1 MSRPH
6 RTPPRWVRW
15 TLAVLLALVPC
26 VVWGVTTATAER
38 SLGPH
43 EALYEVT
50 SNGLVTVDLGPLGTL
65 QIDSP
70 LPLGLGAD
78 VTVQE
83 IPADL
88 TAVGQ
93 ADTLEGLSQDLED
106 YLRFFGGPQETIGS
120 VSRALVTDALRRTG
134 FAILVVAAVG
144 AGVYLLLGAPRR
156 RELTGRVAPRTYEIT
171 AGVVLV
177 SLVGASL
184 VASDPGTTTGPSQRA
199 SAVFDGTPL
208 EGARITGRL
217 AGVVDTYGAM
227 LIDLY
232 RENEDFYSR
241 ANANLVAA
249 WDRRER
255 IQRLTRPLPGAVA
268 PDDETSGDATPGGE
282 APDDGASPD
291 AGTTE
296 GETGSTTDT
305 PPSGTADDPA
315 DGATDGETTA
325 DPGTDVS
332 GAEGGADAQVSQEP
346 TPEPAA
352 EEDLVTLLVVS
363 DLHCNTGMT
372 PLIRTAAERSGATIV
387 LNAGD
392 TTMNGTAVE
401 SFCVDSF
408 ASAVPDGAT
417 MVVADGNHDSVET
430 SAQERANGQTVL
442 DGKVVEVDGVRIL
455 GDRDP
460 LETRLGLG
468 SQPPR
473 EETPEEYAA
482 RLTEVACAEQEDGDP
497 IDLLLIHTPRMGN
510 EALDSGCVPNQVS
523 GHMHTRSGPER
534 TGGGVRYVSGSTA
547 GAVKDQ
553 LRIGPLKGTAE
564 MTVLRFDP
572 ERRRIVDWQLV
583 QIGTDESAKVWPRI
597 AWPTP
602 SGVPVVEEPVEG
614 EEGDAPADGE
624 VPGEGAATEGAPTD
638 APTVDAPAT
647 EG

>member
-15 TLAVLLALVPC
+15 TLGILLALVPC

-50 SNGLVTVDLGPLGTL
+50 TNGLVTVDLGPLGTI

-78 VTVQE
+78 VTVEE

-120 VSRALVTDALRRTG
+120 VARALVVDALRRTG
-134 FAILVVAAVG
+134 FAVLVVAAVG
-144 AGVYLLLGAPRR
+144 AGLYLLLGPPRR
-156 RELTGRVAPRTYEIT
+156 RELSERVAPRTYEIT

-184 VASDPGTTTGPSQRA
+184 VASDPGTTSGPSQRA

-232 RENEDFYSR
+232 RENEDFYAR
-241 ANANLVAA
+241 ADANLVAA
-249 WDRRER
+249 WDRRDR
-255 IQRLTRPLPGAVA
+255 IQRLTAPRSAAAATSDDRPS
-268 PDDETSGDATPGGE
+268 DEPS
-282 APDDGASPD
+282 DGASPD
-291 AGTTE
+291 APDA
-296 GETGSTTDT
+296 TGDAPEATDAPT
-305 PPSGTADDPA
+305 SGADDAP
-315 DGATDGETTA
+315 DT
-325 DPGTDVS
+325 
-332 GAEGGADAQVSQEP
+332 GAEEPGAPDTEDGDEARDAP
-346 TPEPAA
+346 TPQPAPAA

-363 DLHCNTGMT
+363 DLHCNTGMS
-372 PLIRTAAERSGATIV
+372 PLIRTAVERSGASVV

-408 ASAVPDGAT
+408 ASAVPKGVT

-442 DGKVVEVDGVRIL
+442 DGKVVEVEGIRIL

-482 RLTEVACAEQEDGDP
+482 RLAEVACTEQEDGDG

-602 SGVPVVEEPVEG
+602 SGEPVVEEPDEVGTEDGTEG
-614 EEGDAPADGE
+614 DLPGGDAPAGAPAGDE
-624 VPGEGAATEGAPTD
+624 PAGEG
-638 APTVDAPAT
+638 
-647 EG
+647 

>member
-15 TLAVLLALVPC
+15 TLGILLALVPC

-50 SNGLVTVDLGPLGTL
+50 TNGLVTVDLGPLGTI

-78 VTVQE
+78 VTVEE

-120 VSRALVTDALRRTG
+120 VARALVVDALRRTG
-134 FAILVVAAVG
+134 FAVLVVAAVG
-144 AGVYLLLGAPRR
+144 AGLYLLLGPPRR
-156 RELTGRVAPRTYEIT
+156 RELSERVAPRTYEIT

-184 VASDPGTTTGPSQRA
+184 VASDPGTTSGPSQRA

-232 RENEDFYSR
+232 RENEDFYAR
-241 ANANLVAA
+241 ADANLVAA
-249 WDRRER
+249 WDRRDR
-255 IQRLTRPLPGAVA
+255 IQRLTA
-268 PDDETSGDATPGGE
+268 PRSAAA
-282 APDDGASPD
+282 APSDGASPD
-291 AGTTE
+291 GPDA
-296 GETGSTTDT
+296 TGDAPDATDAPT
-305 PPSGTADDPA
+305 SGADDA
-315 DGATDGETTA
+315 RDA
-325 DPGTDVS
+325 
-332 GAEGGADAQVSQEP
+332 GAEEPGAPDTEDGDEARDAP
-346 TPEPAA
+346 TPQPAPAA

-363 DLHCNTGMT
+363 DLHCNTGMS
-372 PLIRTAAERSGATIV
+372 PLIRTAVERSGASVV

-408 ASAVPDGAT
+408 ASAVPKGVT

-442 DGKVVEVDGVRIL
+442 DGKVVEVEGIRIL

-482 RLTEVACAEQEDGDP
+482 RLAEVACTEQEDGDG

-602 SGVPVVEEPVEG
+602 SGEPVVEEPDEVGTEDGTEG
-614 EEGDAPADGE
+614 DLPGGDAPAGAPAGDE
-624 VPGEGAATEGAPTD
+624 PAGEG
-638 APTVDAPAT
+638 
-647 EG
+647 

>member
-15 TLAVLLALVPC
+15 TLGILLALVPC

-50 SNGLVTVDLGPLGTL
+50 TNGLVTVDLGPLGTI

-78 VTVQE
+78 VTVEE

-120 VSRALVTDALRRTG
+120 VARALVVDALRRTG
-134 FAILVVAAVG
+134 FAVLVVAAVG
-144 AGVYLLLGAPRR
+144 AGLYLLLGPPRR
-156 RELTGRVAPRTYEIT
+156 RELSERVAPRTYEIT

-184 VASDPGTTTGPSQRA
+184 VASDPGTTSGPSQRA

-232 RENEDFYSR
+232 RENEDFYAR
-241 ANANLVAA
+241 ADANLVAA
-249 WDRRER
+249 WDRRDR
-255 IQRLTRPLPGAVA
+255 IQRLTA
-268 PDDETSGDATPGGE
+268 PRSAAAATSDDQPS
-282 APDDGASPD
+282 DGASPD
-291 AGTTE
+291 APDA
-296 GETGSTTDT
+296 TGDAPDATDAPT
-305 PPSGTADDPA
+305 SGADDAPDA
-315 DGATDGETTA
+315 
-325 DPGTDVS
+325 
-332 GAEGGADAQVSQEP
+332 GAEEPGAPDTEDGDEARDAP
-346 TPEPAA
+346 TPQPAPAA

-363 DLHCNTGMT
+363 DLHCNTGMS
-372 PLIRTAAERSGATIV
+372 PLIRTAVERSGASVV

-408 ASAVPDGAT
+408 ASAVPKGVT

-442 DGKVVEVDGVRIL
+442 DGKVVEVEGIRIL

-482 RLTEVACAEQEDGDP
+482 RLAEVACTEQEDGDG

-602 SGVPVVEEPVEG
+602 SGEPVVEEPDEVGTEDGTEG
-614 EEGDAPADGE
+614 DLPGGDAPAGAPAGDE
-624 VPGEGAATEGAPTD
+624 PAGEG
-638 APTVDAPAT
+638 
-647 EG
+647 

>member
-50 SNGLVTVDLGPLGTL
+50 TNGLVTVDLGPLGTI

-78 VTVQE
+78 VTVEE

-120 VSRALVTDALRRTG
+120 VARALVVDALRRTG

-144 AGVYLLLGAPRR
+144 AGLYLLLGPPRR
-156 RELTGRVAPRTYEIT
+156 RELTERVAPRTYEIT

-177 SLVGASL
+177 SLVAASL

-232 RENEDFYSR
+232 RENEDFYAR
-241 ANANLVAA
+241 ADANLVAA

-255 IQRLTRPLPGAVA
+255 IQRLTTPLPAA
-268 PDDETSGDATPGGE
+268 TAASDDEPSP
-282 APDDGASPD
+282 DGATSPD
-291 AGTTE
+291 GTGTTGDE
-296 GETGSTTDT
+296 
-305 PPSGTADDPA
+305 
-315 DGATDGETTA
+315 DGATDAPPSG
-325 DPGTDVS
+325 PGDEDAGGDVS
-332 GAEGGADAQVSQEP
+332 GAEESADAEATEEP
-346 TPEPAA
+346 APEPAA

-372 PLIRTAAERSGATIV
+372 PLIRTAAERSGASIV

-408 ASAVPDGAT
+408 ASAVPKGVT
-417 MVVADGNHDSVET
+417 MVVSDGNHDSVET

-442 DGKVVEVDGVRIL
+442 DGKVVEVEGIRIL

-482 RLTEVACAEQEDGDP
+482 RITEVACSEQEDGDG

-510 EALDSGCVPNQVS
+510 EALDSGCVPNQIS

-602 SGVPVVEEPVEG
+602 SGVPVVEEPAGDDGSEEGVEG
-614 EEGDAPADGE
+614 ED
-624 VPGEGAATEGAPTD
+624 VPTD
-638 APTVDAPAT
+638 APTQDAPAT

>member
-43 EALYEVT
+43 EARYEVT
-50 SNGLVTVDLGPLGTL
+50 TNDLVTVDLGPLGTI
-65 QIDSP
+65 QIRSP
-70 LPLGLGAD
+70 LPLGLGVD
-78 VTVQE
+78 VTVEE

-93 ADTLEGLSQDLED
+93 ADTLEGLTQDLED
-106 YLRFFGGPQETIGS
+106 YLRFFGGPQETISS
-120 VSRALVTDALRRTG
+120 VTRALVADALRRTG
-134 FAILVVAAVG
+134 FAIVVVG
-144 AGVYLLLGAPRR
+144 LAGGGLYLLLGASRR
-156 RELTGRVAPRTYEIT
+156 RELSERVAPRTYEIT
-171 AGVVLV
+171 ASVVLV
-177 SLVGASL
+177 SLVAASL
-184 VASDPGTTTGPSQRA
+184 AASDPGTTRGPSQRA
-199 SAVFDGTPL
+199 SVVFDGTPL

-232 RENEDFYSR
+232 RENEDFYAR
-241 ANANLVAA
+241 ANANLEAA
-249 WDRRER
+249 WERREH
-255 IQRLTRPLPGAVA
+255 IQRLTRPRLDAVPASDDDPTDAPTGDGTATGADEAPPAGADDTGTTGGEGATGDETTDEGAPGADA
-268 PDDETSGDATPGGE
+268 TGDATDDAATGEEDAGDRDGGASGDTSGDDE
-282 APDDGASPD
+282 
-291 AGTTE
+291 
-296 GETGSTTDT
+296 
-305 PPSGTADDPA
+305 
-315 DGATDGETTA
+315 
-325 DPGTDVS
+325 
-332 GAEGGADAQVSQEP
+332 EP

-363 DLHCNTGMT
+363 DLHCNTGMA
-372 PLIRTAAERSGATIV
+372 PLIRTAVERSGANVV

-408 ASAVPDGAT
+408 ASAVPQGVT

-442 DGKVVEVDGVRIL
+442 DGKIVEVEGIRIL

-482 RLTEVACAEQEDGDP
+482 RLTEVACAAQEDGDGV
-497 IDLLLIHTPRMGN
+497 DLLLIHTPRMGN
-510 EALDSGCVPNQVS
+510 EALDSACVPNQVS
-523 GHMHTRSGPER
+523 GHMHTRSGPVR
-534 TGGGVRYVSGSTA
+534 FGGGVRYVSGSTA

-572 ERRRIVDWQLV
+572 QQRRIVDWQLV
-583 QIGTDESAKVWPRI
+583 QVGTDESAKVWPRI

-602 SGVPVVEEPVEG
+602 SGVPVPDEPLEG
-614 EEGDAPADGE
+614 ESGEVGTDDGDPAGTPGDAPSG
-624 VPGEGAATEGAPTD
+624 GAPQ
-638 APTVDAPAT
+638 
-647 EG
+647 G

>member
-15 TLAVLLALVPC
+15 TLALLLALVPC

-50 SNGLVTVDLGPLGTL
+50 TNGLVTVDLGPLGTI

-78 VTVQE
+78 VTVEE

-120 VSRALVTDALRRTG
+120 VARALVVDALRRTG
-134 FAILVVAAVG
+134 FAILVVGAVG
-144 AGVYLLLGAPRR
+144 AGLYLLLGPPRR
-156 RELTGRVAPRTYEIT
+156 RELTERVAPRTYEIT

-177 SLVGASL
+177 SLVGVSL

-232 RENEDFYSR
+232 RENEDFYAR
-241 ANANLVAA
+241 ADANLVAA
-249 WDRRER
+249 WDRRDR
-255 IQRLTRPLPGAVA
+255 IQRLTAPLAAATTTSDDEPS
-268 PDDETSGDATPGGE
+268 PDDPT
-282 APDDGASPD
+282 SPD
-291 AGTTE
+291 ATTT
-296 GETGSTTDT
+296 TGDEDGAPDA
-305 PPSGTADDPA
+305 PPSGTGDEDA
-315 DGATDGETTA
+315 GG
-325 DPGTDVS
+325 DVS
-332 GAEGGADAQVSQEP
+332 GAEGSADAEAMEEP
-346 TPEPAA
+346 APEPAA
-352 EEDLVTLLVVS
+352 EVDLVTLLVVS

-372 PLIRTAAERSGATIV
+372 PLIRTAAERSGASIV

-408 ASAVPDGAT
+408 ASAVPKGAT
-417 MVVADGNHDSVET
+417 MVVSDGNHDSVET

-442 DGKVVEVDGVRIL
+442 DGKVVEIEGIRIL

-482 RLTEVACAEQEDGDP
+482 RLTEVACAEQEDGDG

-510 EALDSGCVPNQVS
+510 EALDSGCVPNQIS

-534 TGGGVRYVSGSTA
+534 MGGGVRYVSGSTA

-602 SGVPVVEEPVEG
+602 SGVPVVEEPAGDGSEEGVEG
-614 EEGDAPADGE
+614 GE
-624 VPGEGAATEGAPTD
+624 VPADEPTD
-638 APTVDAPAT
+638 DVPAT

>member
-50 SNGLVTVDLGPLGTL
+50 TNGLVTVDLGPLGTI

-78 VTVQE
+78 VTVEE

-120 VSRALVTDALRRTG
+120 VARALVVDALRRTG
-134 FAILVVAAVG
+134 FAILVVAALG
-144 AGVYLLLGAPRR
+144 AGLYLLLGPPRR
-156 RELTGRVAPRTYEIT
+156 RELTERVAPRTYEIT

-177 SLVGASL
+177 SLVAASL

-232 RENEDFYSR
+232 RENEDFYAR
-241 ANANLVAA
+241 ADANLVAA

-255 IQRLTRPLPGAVA
+255 IQRLTTPLPAATV
-268 PDDETSGDATPGGE
+268 TSGDEPSPEDATSSDATAETGDE
-282 APDDGASPD
+282 DGA
-291 AGTTE
+291 TE
-296 GETGSTTDT
+296 G
-305 PPSGTADDPA
+305 PPSGTGDEDS
-315 DGATDGETTA
+315 G
-325 DPGTDVS
+325 DVS
-332 GAEGGADAQVSQEP
+332 GAEGSADAETAEEP
-346 TPEPAA
+346 APGPAA

-363 DLHCNTGMT
+363 DLHCNTGMA
-372 PLIRTAAERSGATIV
+372 PLIRTAAERSGASIV

-408 ASAVPDGAT
+408 ASAVPKGVT

-442 DGKVVEVDGVRIL
+442 DGKVVEVEGLRIL
-455 GDRDP
+455 
-460 LETRLGLG
+460 
-468 SQPPR
+468 
-473 EETPEEYAA
+473 
-482 RLTEVACAEQEDGDP
+482 
-497 IDLLLIHTPRMGN
+497 
-510 EALDSGCVPNQVS
+510 
-523 GHMHTRSGPER
+523 
-534 TGGGVRYVSGSTA
+534 
-547 GAVKDQ
+547 
-553 LRIGPLKGTAE
+553 
-564 MTVLRFDP
+564 
-572 ERRRIVDWQLV
+572 
-583 QIGTDESAKVWPRI
+583 
-597 AWPTP
+597 
-602 SGVPVVEEPVEG
+602 
-614 EEGDAPADGE
+614 
-624 VPGEGAATEGAPTD
+624 
-638 APTVDAPAT
+638 
-647 EG
+647 

>member
-15 TLAVLLALVPC
+15 TLGISLALVPC

-43 EALYEVT
+43 EASYEVT
-50 SNGLVTVDLGPLGTL
+50 TNGLVTVDLGPLGTI

-70 LPLGLGAD
+70 SPLGLGAD
-78 VTVQE
+78 VTVEE

-93 ADTLEGLSQDLED
+93 ADTSEGSSQDLED

-120 VSRALVTDALRRTG
+120 VARALVVDASRRTG

-144 AGVYLLLGAPRR
+144 AGLSLSLGPPRR
-156 RELTGRVAPRTYEIT
+156 RELSERVAPRTYEIT

-184 VASDPGTTTGPSQRA
+184 VASDPGTTAGSSQRA

-232 RENEDFYSR
+232 RENEDFYAR
-241 ANANLVAA
+241 ADAHLVAA
-249 WDRRER
+249 WDRRDR
-255 IQRLTRPLPGAVA
+255 IQRLTAPRPAAAGTS
-268 PDDETSGDATPGGE
+268 DDRASDEPS
-282 APDDGASPD
+282 DGASSDAPD
-291 AGTTE
+291 ATGDAPDVTEGTTSGTDDRTDAGADE
-296 GETGSTTDT
+296 PGAPGDGSDTETDSETDT
-305 PPSGTADDPA
+305 EAGDEPSPRPA
-315 DGATDGETTA
+315 
-325 DPGTDVS
+325 
-332 GAEGGADAQVSQEP
+332 
-346 TPEPAA
+346 PAA

-363 DLHCNTGMT
+363 DSHCNTGMA
-372 PLIRTAAERSGATIV
+372 PLIRTAVERSGASVV

-408 ASAVPDGAT
+408 ASAVPKGVT

-430 SAQERANGQTVL
+430 SAQERANGQTVS
-442 DGKVVEVDGVRIL
+442 DGKVVEVEGIRIL

-482 RLTEVACAEQEDGDP
+482 RSTEVACAEQEDGDP

-564 MTVLRFDP
+564 MTVSRFDP

-602 SGVPVVEEPVEG
+602 SGEPVVEEAGTEVGTESDVPD
-614 EEGDAPADGE
+614 GDAP
-624 VPGEGAATEGAPTD
+624 
-638 APTVDAPAT
+638 VDAPAGGEPAG

>member
-15 TLAVLLALVPC
+15 TLGILLALVPC

-50 SNGLVTVDLGPLGTL
+50 TNGLVTVDLGPLGTI

-78 VTVQE
+78 VTVEE

-120 VSRALVTDALRRTG
+120 VARALVVDALRRTG
-134 FAILVVAAVG
+134 FAVLVVAAVG
-144 AGVYLLLGAPRR
+144 AGLYLLLGPPRR
-156 RELTGRVAPRTYEIT
+156 RELSERVAPRTYEIT

-184 VASDPGTTTGPSQRA
+184 VASDPGTTSGPAQRA

-232 RENEDFYSR
+232 RENEDFYAR
-241 ANANLVAA
+241 ADANLVAA
-249 WDRRER
+249 WDRRDR
-255 IQRLTRPLPGAVA
+255 IQRLTAPRPAA
-268 PDDETSGDATPGGE
+268 AATSDDRPSGEPS
-282 APDDGASPD
+282 DGASPD
-291 AGTTE
+291 APDA
-296 GETGSTTDT
+296 TGDAPDATDA
-305 PPSGTADDPA
+305 PSSGADDAPDA
-315 DGATDGETTA
+315 GAEEPGAPDGASDTEDGDEA
-325 DPGTDVS
+325 R
-332 GAEGGADAQVSQEP
+332 DAP
-346 TPEPAA
+346 TPQPAPAA

-363 DLHCNTGMT
+363 DLHCNTGMS
-372 PLIRTAAERSGATIV
+372 PLIRTAVERSGASVV

-408 ASAVPDGAT
+408 ASAVPKGVT

-442 DGKVVEVDGVRIL
+442 DGKVVEVEGIRIL

-482 RLTEVACAEQEDGDP
+482 RLAEVACTEQEDGDG

-564 MTVLRFDP
+564 MTVLRFEP

-602 SGVPVVEEPVEG
+602 SGEPVVEEPDEVGTEDGTEG
-614 EEGDAPADGE
+614 DLPGGDAPAGASVGDE
-624 VPGEGAATEGAPTD
+624 PEGEG
-638 APTVDAPAT
+638 
-647 EG
+647 

>member
-6 RTPPRWVRW
+6 RTPPRWLRW
-15 TLAVLLALVPC
+15 TLGTLLALVPC

-50 SNGLVTVDLGPLGTL
+50 TNGLVTVDLGPLGTL

-106 YLRFFGGPQETIGS
+106 YLRFFGGPQETIGA
-120 VSRALVTDALRRTG
+120 VSRALVVDALRRTG
-134 FAILVVAAVG
+134 FAILVVAV
-144 AGVYLLLGAPRR
+144 AGGGLYLLLGGARR
-156 RELTGRVAPRTYEIT
+156 RELAARVAPRTYEIT
-171 AGVVLV
+171 ASVVLV
-177 SLVGASL
+177 SLVAASL
-184 VASDPGTTTGPSQRA
+184 AASDPGTTRGPSQRA

-217 AGVVDTYGAM
+217 AGVVDTYGSM

-232 RENEDFYSR
+232 RENEDFYDR
-241 ANANLVAA
+241 ANTNLVAA

-255 IQRLTRPLPGAVA
+255 IQRLTAPRSAGAVPA
-268 PDDETSGDATPGGE
+268 DEAT
-282 APDDGASPD
+282 AADGASPGRATGSPGGDD
-291 AGTTE
+291 ATTE
-296 GETGSTTDT
+296 G
-305 PPSGTADDPA
+305 PASGTGAGTDAPTGDDA
-315 DGATDGETTA
+315 RTGEGTGRATDVT
-325 DPGTDVS
+325 PG
-332 GAEGGADAQVSQEP
+332 
-346 TPEPAA
+346 PAA
-352 EEDLVTLLVVS
+352 EEGLVTLLLVS

-372 PLIRTAAERSGATIV
+372 PLIRTVAERSGASIV

-408 ASAVPDGAT
+408 ASAVPKGAT

-442 DGKVVEVDGVRIL
+442 DGSVVEVDGIRIL

-482 RLTEVACAEQEDGDP
+482 RLTELACAEQEDGDA
-497 IDLLLIHTPRMGN
+497 IDILMIHTPRMGN
-510 EALDSGCVPNQVS
+510 EALDSGCVPNQIS
-523 GHMHTRSGPER
+523 GHMHTRSGPEGL
-534 TGGGVRYVSGSTA
+534 GGGVRYVSGSTA

-602 SGVPVVEEPVEG
+602 SGVPVVEEPEDEEG
-614 EEGDAPADGE
+614 GDEQDGEDQEGDAPDDGAPE
-624 VPGEGAATEGAPTD
+624 TGAPTVED
-638 APTVDAPAT
+638 
-647 EG
+647 

>member
-43 EALYEVT
+43 EARYEVT
-50 SNGLVTVDLGPLGTL
+50 TNGLVTVDLGPLGTI

-78 VTVQE
+78 VTVEE

-120 VSRALVTDALRRTG
+120 VARALVVDALRRTG
-134 FAILVVAAVG
+134 FAILVAAAFG
-144 AGVYLLLGAPRR
+144 AGLYLLLGPPRR
-156 RELTGRVAPRTYEIT
+156 RELTERVAPRTYEIT

-177 SLVGASL
+177 SLVGVSL

-217 AGVVDTYGAM
+217 AGVVDTYGAL

-232 RENEDFYSR
+232 RENEDFYAR
-241 ANANLVAA
+241 ADANLVAA

-255 IQRLTRPLPGAVA
+255 IQRLTAPLPAA
-268 PDDETSGDATPGGE
+268 TAASDDEPSPDETTSPDGTGTTGDE
-282 APDDGASPD
+282 DGATD
-291 AGTTE
+291 A
-296 GETGSTTDT
+296 
-305 PPSGTADDPA
+305 PPSGTGDEDA
-315 DGATDGETTA
+315 GG
-325 DPGTDVS
+325 DVS
-332 GAEGGADAQVSQEP
+332 GAEESADAEATEEP
-346 TPEPAA
+346 APGPAA

-372 PLIRTAAERSGATIV
+372 PLIRTAAERSGASIV

-408 ASAVPDGAT
+408 ASAVPKGST
-417 MVVADGNHDSVET
+417 MVVSDGNHDSVET

-442 DGKVVEVDGVRIL
+442 DGKVVEVEGIRIL

-482 RLTEVACAEQEDGDP
+482 RITEVACAEQEDGDG

-510 EALDSGCVPNQVS
+510 EALDSGCVPNQIS

-602 SGVPVVEEPVEG
+602 SGVPVVEEPAGDDGSEEGVEG
-614 EEGDAPADGE
+614 EG
-624 VPGEGAATEGAPTD
+624 VPTD
-638 APTVDAPAT
+638 APTEDAPVT

>member
-50 SNGLVTVDLGPLGTL
+50 TNGLVTVDLGPLGTI

-78 VTVQE
+78 VTVEE

-120 VSRALVTDALRRTG
+120 VARALVVDALRRTG
-134 FAILVVAAVG
+134 IAILVVAAVG
-144 AGVYLLLGAPRR
+144 AGLYLLLGPPRR
-156 RELTGRVAPRTYEIT
+156 RELTERVAPRTYEIT

-177 SLVGASL
+177 SLVAGSL

-232 RENEDFYSR
+232 RENEDFYAR
-241 ANANLVAA
+241 ADANLVAA
-249 WDRRER
+249 WDRRDR
-255 IQRLTRPLPGAVA
+255 IQRLTAPRPTATATSDDGPS
-268 PDDETSGDATPGGE
+268 PDDATSPEGTRATGDE
-282 APDDGASPD
+282 DGATD
-291 AGTTE
+291 A
-296 GETGSTTDT
+296 
-305 PPSGTADDPA
+305 PPSGTGDEDA
-315 DGATDGETTA
+315 GGE
-325 DPGTDVS
+325 VS
-332 GAEGGADAQVSQEP
+332 GAEGSADAEATEEP
-346 TPEPAA
+346 APEPAA

-363 DLHCNTGMT
+363 DLHCNTGMA
-372 PLIRTAAERSGATIV
+372 PLIRTAAERSGASIV

-408 ASAVPDGAT
+408 ASAVPKGAT
-417 MVVADGNHDSVET
+417 MVVSDGNHDSVET

-442 DGKVVEVDGVRIL
+442 DGKVVEVEGIRIL

-482 RLTEVACAEQEDGDP
+482 RLTEVACAEQEDGDGV
-497 IDLLLIHTPRMGN
+497 DLLLIHTPRMGN
-510 EALDSGCVPNQVS
+510 EALDSGCVPNQIS

-534 TGGGVRYVSGSTA
+534 MGGGVRYVSGSTA

-602 SGVPVVEEPVEG
+602 SGVPVVEEPAG
-614 EEGDAPADGE
+614 EEGVEGGDVPADE
-624 VPGEGAATEGAPTD
+624 PTD
-638 APTVDAPAT
+638 GVPAT

>member
-15 TLAVLLALVPC
+15 TLALLLALVPC

-50 SNGLVTVDLGPLGTL
+50 TNGLVTVDLGPLGTI

-78 VTVQE
+78 VTVEE

-120 VSRALVTDALRRTG
+120 VARALVVDALRRTG
-134 FAILVVAAVG
+134 FAILVVGAVG
-144 AGVYLLLGAPRR
+144 AGLYLLLGPPRR
-156 RELTGRVAPRTYEIT
+156 RELTERVAPRTYEIT

-177 SLVGASL
+177 SLVGVSL

-232 RENEDFYSR
+232 RENEDFYAR
-241 ANANLVAA
+241 ADANLVAA
-249 WDRRER
+249 WDRRDR
-255 IQRLTRPLPGAVA
+255 IQRLTAPLAAATTTSDDEPS
-268 PDDETSGDATPGGE
+268 PDDPT
-282 APDDGASPD
+282 SPD
-291 AGTTE
+291 ATTT
-296 GETGSTTDT
+296 TGDEDGAPDA
-305 PPSGTADDPA
+305 PPSGTGDEDA
-315 DGATDGETTA
+315 GG
-325 DPGTDVS
+325 DVS
-332 GAEGGADAQVSQEP
+332 GAEGSADAEATEEP
-346 TPEPAA
+346 APEPAA
-352 EEDLVTLLVVS
+352 EVDLVTLLVVS

-372 PLIRTAAERSGATIV
+372 PLIRTAAERSGASIV

-408 ASAVPDGAT
+408 ASAVPKGAT
-417 MVVADGNHDSVET
+417 MVVSDGNHDSVET

-442 DGKVVEVDGVRIL
+442 DGKVVEVEGIRIL

-482 RLTEVACAEQEDGDP
+482 RLTEVACAEEEDGDG

-510 EALDSGCVPNQVS
+510 EALDSGCVSNQIS

-534 TGGGVRYVSGSTA
+534 MGGGVRYVSGSTA

-602 SGVPVVEEPVEG
+602 SGVPVVEEPAGDGSEEGVEG
-614 EEGDAPADGE
+614 GE
-624 VPGEGAATEGAPTD
+624 VPADEPTD
-638 APTVDAPAT
+638 DVPAT

>member
-50 SNGLVTVDLGPLGTL
+50 TNGLVTVDLGPLGTI

-78 VTVQE
+78 VTVEE

-120 VSRALVTDALRRTG
+120 VARALVVDALRRTG

-144 AGVYLLLGAPRR
+144 AGLYLLLGPPRR
-156 RELTGRVAPRTYEIT
+156 RELTARVAPRTYEIT

-177 SLVGASL
+177 SLVGVSL

-232 RENEDFYSR
+232 RENEDFYAR
-241 ANANLVAA
+241 ADANLVEA
-249 WDRRER
+249 WDRRDR
-255 IQRLTRPLPGAVA
+255 IQRLTAPRPAATATSDDPS
-268 PDDETSGDATPGGE
+268 PDDATSPEGTGAPGDE
-282 APDDGASPD
+282 DGATD
-291 AGTTE
+291 A
-296 GETGSTTDT
+296 
-305 PPSGTADDPA
+305 PPSGTGD
-315 DGATDGETTA
+315 EI
-325 DPGTDVS
+325 S
-332 GAEGGADAQVSQEP
+332 GAEGSADAEA
-346 TPEPAA
+346 TDETAPEPAA

-372 PLIRTAAERSGATIV
+372 PLIRTAAERSGASIV

-408 ASAVPDGAT
+408 ASAVPKGAT
-417 MVVADGNHDSVET
+417 MVVSDGNHDSVET

-442 DGKVVEVDGVRIL
+442 DGKVVEVDGIRIL

-482 RLTEVACAEQEDGDP
+482 RLTEVACAEQEDGDG

-510 EALDSGCVPNQVS
+510 EALDSGCVPNQIS

-602 SGVPVVEEPVEG
+602 SGVPVVEEPAGDDGGEEDVEG
-614 EEGDAPADGE
+614 GGVPADE
-624 VPGEGAATEGAPTD
+624 PTD
-638 APTVDAPAT
+638 DAPAT

>member
-26 VVWGVTTATAER
+26 VVWGVTTATTER

-50 SNGLVTVDLGPLGTL
+50 TNGLVTVDLGPLGTI

-78 VTVQE
+78 VTVEE

-120 VSRALVTDALRRTG
+120 VARALVVDALRRTG

-144 AGVYLLLGAPRR
+144 AGLYLLLGPPRR
-156 RELTGRVAPRTYEIT
+156 RELTERVAPRTYEIT

-177 SLVGASL
+177 SLVGVSL

-232 RENEDFYSR
+232 RENEDFYAR
-241 ANANLVAA
+241 ADANLVAA

-255 IQRLTRPLPGAVA
+255 IQRLTAPLPAA
-268 PDDETSGDATPGGE
+268 TTTSDDEPSSEEAT
-282 APDDGASPD
+282 SPD
-291 AGTTE
+291 GTGTTGDE
-296 GETGSTTDT
+296 DGTTDA
-305 PPSGTADDPA
+305 PPSGAGDEDA
-315 DGATDGETTA
+315 GG
-325 DPGTDVS
+325 DVS
-332 GAEGGADAQVSQEP
+332 GAEGSADAEATEEP
-346 TPEPAA
+346 APEPAA

-372 PLIRTAAERSGATIV
+372 PLIRTAAERSGASIV

-408 ASAVPDGAT
+408 ASAVPKGAT
-417 MVVADGNHDSVET
+417 MVVSDGNHDSVET

-442 DGKVVEVDGVRIL
+442 DGKVVEVEGIRIL

-482 RLTEVACAEQEDGDP
+482 RLTEVACAEQEDGDG

-510 EALDSGCVPNQVS
+510 EALDSGCVPNQIS

-534 TGGGVRYVSGSTA
+534 MGGGVRYVSGSTA

-602 SGVPVVEEPVEG
+602 SGVPVVEEPTGDDGG
-614 EEGDAPADGE
+614 EEGVEGGDVPADE
-624 VPGEGAATEGAPTD
+624 PTD
-638 APTVDAPAT
+638 DVPAT

>member
-15 TLAVLLALVPC
+15 TLGILLALVPC

-50 SNGLVTVDLGPLGTL
+50 TNGLVTVDLGPLGTI

-78 VTVQE
+78 VTVEE

-120 VSRALVTDALRRTG
+120 VARALVVDALRRTG

-144 AGVYLLLGAPRR
+144 AGLSLLLGPPRR
-156 RELTGRVAPRTYEIT
+156 RELSERVAPRTYEIT

-184 VASDPGTTTGPSQRA
+184 VASDPGTTAGSSQRA

-232 RENEDFYSR
+232 RENEDFYAR
-241 ANANLVAA
+241 ADAHLVAA
-249 WDRRER
+249 WDRRDR
-255 IQRLTRPLPGAVA
+255 IQRLTAPRPAAAGTS
-268 PDDETSGDATPGGE
+268 DDRASDEPS
-282 APDDGASPD
+282 DGASSDAPD
-291 AGTTE
+291 ATGDAPDVTEGTTSGTDDRTDAGADE
-296 GETGSTTDT
+296 PGAPGDGSDTETDSETDT
-305 PPSGTADDPA
+305 EAGDEPSPRPA
-315 DGATDGETTA
+315 
-325 DPGTDVS
+325 
-332 GAEGGADAQVSQEP
+332 
-346 TPEPAA
+346 PAA

-363 DLHCNTGMT
+363 DLHCNTGMA
-372 PLIRTAAERSGATIV
+372 PLIRTAVERSGASVV

-408 ASAVPDGAT
+408 ASAVPKGVT

-442 DGKVVEVDGVRIL
+442 DGTVVEVEGGRIR
-455 GDRDP
+455 GARAP
-460 LETRLGLG
+460 RSSGARRSRGRAGARPPGWCATRAASCSCSSASCCWWGRTRG
-468 SQPPR
+468 PPR
-473 EETPEEYAA
+473 
-482 RLTEVACAEQEDGDP
+482 
-497 IDLLLIHTPRMGN
+497 
-510 EALDSGCVPNQVS
+510 S
-523 GHMHTRSGPER
+523 SGP
-534 TGGGVRYVSGSTA
+534 
-547 GAVKDQ
+547 
-553 LRIGPLKGTAE
+553 P
-564 MTVLRFDP
+564 
-572 ERRRIVDWQLV
+572 
-583 QIGTDESAKVWPRI
+583 WPRSRCSR
-597 AWPTP
+597 ASRSSSPR
-602 SGVPVVEEPVEG
+602 GG
-614 EEGDAPADGE
+614 CG
-624 VPGEGAATEGAPTD
+624 
-638 APTVDAPAT
+638 
-647 EG
+647 

>member
-50 SNGLVTVDLGPLGTL
+50 TNGLVTVDLGPLGTI

-78 VTVQE
+78 VTVEE

-120 VSRALVTDALRRTG
+120 VARALVVDALRRTG
-134 FAILVVAAVG
+134 FAILLVAAVG
-144 AGVYLLLGAPRR
+144 AGLYLLLGPPRR
-156 RELTGRVAPRTYEIT
+156 RELTERVAPRTYEIT

-177 SLVGASL
+177 SLVGVSL

-217 AGVVDTYGAM
+217 AGVVDTYGAL

-255 IQRLTRPLPGAVA
+255 IQRLTAPLAAATTTSDDEPS
-268 PDDETSGDATPGGE
+268 PDDAT
-282 APDDGASPD
+282 SPD
-291 AGTTE
+291 ATTTTGDEDGTT
-296 GETGSTTDT
+296 DA
-305 PPSGTADDPA
+305 PPSGAGDEDA
-315 DGATDGETTA
+315 GG
-325 DPGTDVS
+325 DVS
-332 GAEGGADAQVSQEP
+332 GAEESADAEATEEP
-346 TPEPAA
+346 APEPAA

-372 PLIRTAAERSGATIV
+372 PLIRTAAERSGASIV

-408 ASAVPDGAT
+408 ASAVPKGAT
-417 MVVADGNHDSVET
+417 MVVSDGNHDSVET

-442 DGKVVEVDGVRIL
+442 DGKVVEVDGIRIL

-482 RLTEVACAEQEDGDP
+482 RITEVACAEQEDGDG

-510 EALDSGCVPNQVS
+510 EALDSGCVPNQIS

-534 TGGGVRYVSGSTA
+534 MGGGVRYVSGSTA

-602 SGVPVVEEPVEG
+602 SGVPVVKEPAGDDGSEEGVEG
-614 EEGDAPADGE
+614 EGVPTEAPTEDAP
-624 VPGEGAATEGAPTD
+624 VTEG
-638 APTVDAPAT
+638 
-647 EG
+647 

>member
-15 TLAVLLALVPC
+15 TLSVLLALVPC
-26 VVWGVTTATAER
+26 FVWGVTTATAER

-50 SNGLVTVDLGPLGTL
+50 TNGLVTVDLGPLGTL
-65 QIDSP
+65 QIESP

-120 VSRALVTDALRRTG
+120 VSRALVVDALRRTG

-144 AGVYLLLGAPRR
+144 AGIYLLLGAQRR

-184 VASDPGTTTGPSQRA
+184 VASDPGTTTGQSQRA

-217 AGVVDTYGAM
+217 AGVVDTYGAL

-255 IQRLTRPLPGAVA
+255 IQRLTRPLPAA
-268 PDDETSGDATPGGE
+268 ERPDDETSDDE
-282 APDDGASPD
+282 APDGGSS
-291 AGTTE
+291 E
-296 GETGSTTDT
+296 GEAGATTDG
-305 PPSGTADDPA
+305 PPSGTEAE
-315 DGATDGETTA
+315 ATDDAT
-325 DPGTDVS
+325 DPGTGVP
-332 GAEGGADAQVSQEP
+332 GAEGGADAQVTEEP

-352 EEDLVTLLVVS
+352 EEELVTLLVVS

-372 PLIRTAAERSGATIV
+372 PLIRTVAERSGATIV

-430 SAQERANGQTVL
+430 SGQERANGQTVL
-442 DGKVVEVDGVRIL
+442 DGKVVEVDGIRIL

-482 RLTEVACAEQEDGDP
+482 RLTEVACAEQEDGDG
-497 IDLLLIHTPRMGN
+497 IDLLMIHTPRMGN
-510 EALDSGCVPNQVS
+510 EALDSGCVPNQIS

-534 TGGGVRYVSGSTA
+534 MGGGVRYVSGSTA

-553 LRIGPLKGTAE
+553 LRVGPLKGTAE

-572 ERRRIVDWQLV
+572 EQRRIVDWQLV

-602 SGVPVVEEPVEG
+602 SGVPVVEEPDTPEG
-614 EEGDAPADGE
+614 GDVPADE
-624 VPGEGAATEGAPTD
+624 PTGD
-638 APTVDAPAT
+638 VPAT

>member
-15 TLAVLLALVPC
+15 TLGILLALVPC

-50 SNGLVTVDLGPLGTL
+50 TNGLVTVDLGPLGTI

-78 VTVQE
+78 VTVEE

-120 VSRALVTDALRRTG
+120 VARALVVDALRRTG

-144 AGVYLLLGAPRR
+144 AGLYLLLGPPRR
-156 RELTGRVAPRTYEIT
+156 RELGERVAPRTYEIT

-184 VASDPGTTTGPSQRA
+184 VASDPGTTSGPSQRA

-232 RENEDFYSR
+232 RENEDFYAR
-241 ANANLVAA
+241 ADAHLVAA
-249 WDRRER
+249 WDRRDR
-255 IQRLTRPLPGAVA
+255 IQRLTA
-268 PDDETSGDATPGGE
+268 PRTDAARTSDERSSDEPSDDATGDAPEATEGTTSGT
-282 APDDGASPD
+282 DDGTD
-291 AGTTE
+291 AGADEPAAPGDGSDTE
-296 GETGSTTDT
+296 
-305 PPSGTADDPA
+305 
-315 DGATDGETTA
+315 TDGET
-325 DPGTDVS
+325 DNETDTEA
-332 GAEGGADAQVSQEP
+332 GDEP
-346 TPEPAA
+346 TPRPAPAA

-363 DLHCNTGMT
+363 DLHCNTGMA
-372 PLIRTAAERSGATIV
+372 PLIRTAVERSGASVV

-408 ASAVPDGAT
+408 ASAVPKGVT
-417 MVVADGNHDSVET
+417 MVVSDGNHDSVET

-442 DGKVVEVDGVRIL
+442 DGKVVEVEGIRIL

-602 SGVPVVEEPVEG
+602 SGEPVVEEPDEG
-614 EEGDAPADGE
+614 GTEVGTEGDVPDGDAPAD
-624 VPGEGAATEGAPTD
+624 
-638 APTVDAPAT
+638 APAGG
-647 EG
+647 EPAGVG

>member
-15 TLAVLLALVPC
+15 TLALLLALVPC

-50 SNGLVTVDLGPLGTL
+50 TNGLVTVDLGPLGTI

-78 VTVQE
+78 VTVEE

-120 VSRALVTDALRRTG
+120 VARALVVDALRRTG
-134 FAILVVAAVG
+134 FAILVVGAVG
-144 AGVYLLLGAPRR
+144 AGLYLLLGPPRR
-156 RELTGRVAPRTYEIT
+156 RELTERVAPRTYEIT

-177 SLVGASL
+177 SLVGVSL

-232 RENEDFYSR
+232 RENEDFYAR
-241 ANANLVAA
+241 ADANLVAA
-249 WDRRER
+249 WDRRDR
-255 IQRLTRPLPGAVA
+255 IQRLTAPLAAATTTSDDEPS
-268 PDDETSGDATPGGE
+268 PDDPT
-282 APDDGASPD
+282 SPD
-291 AGTTE
+291 ATTT
-296 GETGSTTDT
+296 TGDEDGAPDA
-305 PPSGTADDPA
+305 PPSGTGDEDA
-315 DGATDGETTA
+315 GG
-325 DPGTDVS
+325 DVS
-332 GAEGGADAQVSQEP
+332 GAEGSADAEATEEP
-346 TPEPAA
+346 APEPAA
-352 EEDLVTLLVVS
+352 EVDLVTLLVVS

-372 PLIRTAAERSGATIV
+372 PLIRTAAERSGASIV

-408 ASAVPDGAT
+408 ASAVPKGAT
-417 MVVADGNHDSVET
+417 MVVSDGNHDSVET

-442 DGKVVEVDGVRIL
+442 DGKVVEVEGIRIL

-482 RLTEVACAEQEDGDP
+482 RLTEVACAEQEDGDG

-510 EALDSGCVPNQVS
+510 EALDSGCVPNQIS

-534 TGGGVRYVSGSTA
+534 MGGGVRYVSGSTA

-602 SGVPVVEEPVEG
+602 SGVPVVEEPAGDGSEEGVEG
-614 EEGDAPADGE
+614 GE
-624 VPGEGAATEGAPTD
+624 VPADEPTD
-638 APTVDAPAT
+638 DVPAT

>member
-50 SNGLVTVDLGPLGTL
+50 TNGLVTVDLGPLGTI

-78 VTVQE
+78 VTVEE

-120 VSRALVTDALRRTG
+120 VARALVVDALRRTG
-134 FAILVVAAVG
+134 FAILVVGAVG
-144 AGVYLLLGAPRR
+144 AGLYLLLGPPRR
-156 RELTGRVAPRTYEIT
+156 RELTERVAPRTYEIT

-177 SLVGASL
+177 SLVGVSL

-232 RENEDFYSR
+232 RENEDFYAR
-241 ANANLVAA
+241 ADANLVAA

-255 IQRLTRPLPGAVA
+255 IQRLTAPLAAATTTSDDEPS
-268 PDDETSGDATPGGE
+268 PDDESSPDDAT
-282 APDDGASPD
+282 SPD
-291 AGTTE
+291 ATTTTGDEDGTT
-296 GETGSTTDT
+296 DA
-305 PPSGTADDPA
+305 PPSGSVAEDA
-315 DGATDGETTA
+315 GG
-325 DPGTDVS
+325 DVS
-332 GAEGGADAQVSQEP
+332 GAEGSADAEATEEP
-346 TPEPAA
+346 APEPAA

-372 PLIRTAAERSGATIV
+372 PLIRTAAERSGASIV

-408 ASAVPDGAT
+408 ASAVPKGAT
-417 MVVADGNHDSVET
+417 MVVSDGNHDSVET

-442 DGKVVEVDGVRIL
+442 DGKVVEVEGIRIL

-482 RLTEVACAEQEDGDP
+482 RITEVACAEQEDGDG

-510 EALDSGCVPNQVS
+510 EALDSGCVPNQIS

-534 TGGGVRYVSGSTA
+534 MGGGVRYVSGSTA

-602 SGVPVVEEPVEG
+602 SGVPAVEEPAGDDGSEEGVEG
-614 EEGDAPADGE
+614 GDVPA
-624 VPGEGAATEGAPTD
+624 D
-638 APTVDAPAT
+638 APTEDVPAT

>member
-50 SNGLVTVDLGPLGTL
+50 TNGLVTVDLGPLGTI

-78 VTVQE
+78 VTVEE

-120 VSRALVTDALRRTG
+120 VARALVVDALRRTG
-134 FAILVVAAVG
+134 FAILVVGAVG
-144 AGVYLLLGAPRR
+144 AGLYLLLGPPRR
-156 RELTGRVAPRTYEIT
+156 RELTERVAPRTYEIT

-232 RENEDFYSR
+232 RENEDFYAR
-241 ANANLVAA
+241 ADANLVAA

-255 IQRLTRPLPGAVA
+255 IQRLTAPLAAATTTSDDEPS
-268 PDDETSGDATPGGE
+268 PDDAT
-282 APDDGASPD
+282 SPD
-291 AGTTE
+291 ATTT
-296 GETGSTTDT
+296 TGDEDGATDA
-305 PPSGTADDPA
+305 PPSGTGDEDA
-315 DGATDGETTA
+315 GG
-325 DPGTDVS
+325 DVS
-332 GAEGGADAQVSQEP
+332 GAEGSADAEATEEP
-346 TPEPAA
+346 APEPAA

-372 PLIRTAAERSGATIV
+372 PLIRTAAERSGASIV

-408 ASAVPDGAT
+408 ASAVPKGAT
-417 MVVADGNHDSVET
+417 MVVSDGNHDSVET

-442 DGKVVEVDGVRIL
+442 DGKVVEVEGIRIL

-473 EETPEEYAA
+473 EETPEEYAT
-482 RLTEVACAEQEDGDP
+482 RLTEVACAEQEDGDG

-510 EALDSGCVPNQVS
+510 EALDSGCVPNQIS

-534 TGGGVRYVSGSTA
+534 MGGGVRYVSGSTA

-602 SGVPVVEEPVEG
+602 SGVLVVEEPAGDEGG
-614 EEGDAPADGE
+614 EEGIEGGDVPADE
-624 VPGEGAATEGAPTD
+624 PTD
-638 APTVDAPAT
+638 DVPAT

>member
-50 SNGLVTVDLGPLGTL
+50 TNGLVTVDLGPLGTI

-78 VTVQE
+78 VTVEE

-120 VSRALVTDALRRTG
+120 VARALVVDALRRTG
-134 FAILVVAAVG
+134 FAILVVAALG
-144 AGVYLLLGAPRR
+144 AGLYLLLGPPRR
-156 RELTGRVAPRTYEIT
+156 RELTERVAPRTYEIT

-177 SLVGASL
+177 SLVAASL

-232 RENEDFYSR
+232 RENEDFYAR
-241 ANANLVAA
+241 ADANLVAA

-255 IQRLTRPLPGAVA
+255 IQRLTTPLPAATV
-268 PDDETSGDATPGGE
+268 TSGDEPSPEDATSSDATAETGDE
-282 APDDGASPD
+282 DGA
-291 AGTTE
+291 TE
-296 GETGSTTDT
+296 G
-305 PPSGTADDPA
+305 PPSGTGDEDS
-315 DGATDGETTA
+315 G
-325 DPGTDVS
+325 DVS
-332 GAEGGADAQVSQEP
+332 GAEGSADAETAEEP
-346 TPEPAA
+346 APGPAA

-363 DLHCNTGMT
+363 DLHCNTGMA
-372 PLIRTAAERSGATIV
+372 PLIRTAAERSGASIV

-408 ASAVPDGAT
+408 ASAVPKGVT

-442 DGKVVEVDGVRIL
+442 DGKVVEVEGLRIL

-482 RLTEVACAEQEDGDP
+482 RLTEVACAEQEDGDG

-510 EALDSGCVPNQVS
+510 EALDSGCVPNQIS

-602 SGVPVVEEPVEG
+602 SGVPVVEEPADDEGVEG
-614 EEGDAPADGE
+614 GE
-624 VPGEGAATEGAPTD
+624 VPADEPTD
-638 APTVDAPAT
+638 DAPAT

>member
-15 TLAVLLALVPC
+15 TLGILLALVPC

-50 SNGLVTVDLGPLGTL
+50 TNGLVTVDLGPLGTI

-78 VTVQE
+78 VTVEE

-120 VSRALVTDALRRTG
+120 VARALVVDALRRTG
-134 FAILVVAAVG
+134 FAVLVVAAVG
-144 AGVYLLLGAPRR
+144 AGLYLLLGPPRR
-156 RELTGRVAPRTYEIT
+156 RELSERVAPRTYEIT

-184 VASDPGTTTGPSQRA
+184 VASDPGTTSGPSQRA

-232 RENEDFYSR
+232 RENEDFYAR
-241 ANANLVAA
+241 ADANLVAA
-249 WDRRER
+249 WDRRDR
-255 IQRLTRPLPGAVA
+255 IQRLTAPRPAA
-268 PDDETSGDATPGGE
+268 AATFDDQPS
-282 APDDGASPD
+282 DGASPD
-291 AGTTE
+291 APDA
-296 GETGSTTDT
+296 TGDAPDATDAPT
-305 PPSGTADDPA
+305 SGADDAPDA
-315 DGATDGETTA
+315 
-325 DPGTDVS
+325 
-332 GAEGGADAQVSQEP
+332 GAEEPGAPDTEDGDEARDAP
-346 TPEPAA
+346 TPQPAPAA

-363 DLHCNTGMT
+363 DLHCNTGMS
-372 PLIRTAAERSGATIV
+372 PLIRTAVERSGASVV

-408 ASAVPDGAT
+408 ASAVPKGVT

-442 DGKVVEVDGVRIL
+442 DGKVVEVEGIRIL

-482 RLTEVACAEQEDGDP
+482 RLAEVACTEQEDGDG

-602 SGVPVVEEPVEG
+602 SGEPVVEEPDEVGTEDGTEG
-614 EEGDAPADGE
+614 DLPGGDAPAGAPAGDE
-624 VPGEGAATEGAPTD
+624 PAGEG
-638 APTVDAPAT
+638 
-647 EG
+647 

>member
-50 SNGLVTVDLGPLGTL
+50 TNGLVTVDLGPLGTI

-78 VTVQE
+78 VTVEE

-120 VSRALVTDALRRTG
+120 VARALVVDALRRTG

-144 AGVYLLLGAPRR
+144 AGLYLLLGPPRR
-156 RELTGRVAPRTYEIT
+156 RELTERVAPRTYEIT

-177 SLVGASL
+177 SLVAASL
-184 VASDPGTTTGPSQRA
+184 VASDPGTTTGPSHRA

-232 RENEDFYSR
+232 RENEAFYAR
-241 ANANLVAA
+241 ADANLVAA
-249 WDRRER
+249 WDRRDR
-255 IQRLTRPLPGAVA
+255 IQRLTAPRPAA
-268 PDDETSGDATPGGE
+268 TATSDDESSPDEATSPEGTRATGD
-282 APDDGASPD
+282 DDGAS
-291 AGTTE
+291 A
-296 GETGSTTDT
+296 T
-305 PPSGTADDPA
+305 PPSGAGDE
-315 DGATDGETTA
+315 GAGGE
-325 DPGTDVS
+325 VS
-332 GAEGGADAQVSQEP
+332 GAEGSADAEATDEP
-346 TPEPAA
+346 APQPAA

-372 PLIRTAAERSGATIV
+372 PLVRTAAERSGATIV

-408 ASAVPDGAT
+408 ASAVPKGAT

-442 DGKVVEVDGVRIL
+442 DGKVVEVGGIRIL

-482 RLTEVACAEQEDGDP
+482 RLTEVACTEQEEGDG

-510 EALDSGCVPNQVS
+510 EALDSGCVPNQIS

-583 QIGTDESAKVWPRI
+583 QIGTDESATVWPRI

-602 SGVPVVEEPVEG
+602 SGVPVVEEPAGDDGG
-614 EEGDAPADGE
+614 EEGVEGGDVPAGE
-624 VPGEGAATEGAPTD
+624 PTD
-638 APTVDAPAT
+638 DAPAT

>member
-26 VVWGVTTATAER
+26 LVWGVTTATAER

-50 SNGLVTVDLGPLGTL
+50 TNGLVTLDLGPLGTL

-70 LPLGLGAD
+70 LPLALGAD
-78 VTVQE
+78 VTVEE

-106 YLRFFGGPQETIGS
+106 YLHFFGGPQETISS
-120 VSRALVTDALRRTG
+120 VARALVEDALRRTG

-144 AGVYLLLGAPRR
+144 AGLYLLLGGARR
-156 RELTGRVAPRTYEIT
+156 RELTARVAPRTYEIT
-171 AGVVLV
+171 ASVVLV
-177 SLVGASL
+177 SLVAASL
-184 VASDPGTTTGPSQRA
+184 VASDAGAARGPSQSA

-232 RENEDFYSR
+232 RENEEFYDR

-255 IQRLTRPLPGAVA
+255 IQRLTAPRSAVPDGGASDVDASPGAGA
-268 PDDETSGDATPGGE
+268 GSEGDADTTTDGAASSTDTGTGEDGPTGTDDRAGDETDATPG
-282 APDDGASPD
+282 
-291 AGTTE
+291 
-296 GETGSTTDT
+296 
-305 PPSGTADDPA
+305 
-315 DGATDGETTA
+315 
-325 DPGTDVS
+325 
-332 GAEGGADAQVSQEP
+332 
-346 TPEPAA
+346 PAA
-352 EEDLVTLLVVS
+352 EEDLVTLLLVS

-372 PLIRTAAERSGATIV
+372 PLIRTVAERSGASIV

-408 ASAVPDGAT
+408 ASAVPKGAT

-442 DGKVVEVDGVRIL
+442 DGEVVEVDGIRIL

-473 EETPEEYAA
+473 EESPEQYAA
-482 RLTEVACAEQEDGDP
+482 RLTEVACAEQESGDG
-497 IDLLLIHTPRMGN
+497 IDILMIHTPRMGN
-510 EALDSGCVPNQVS
+510 EALDSACVPNQIS

-534 TGGGVRYVSGSTA
+534 LGGGVRYVSGSTA

-583 QIGTDESAKVWPRI
+583 QVGTDESAKVWPRI

-602 SGVPVVEEPVEG
+602 SGVPVVEEPEVEDG
-614 EEGDAPADGE
+614 EQGGGGQVEDAPDGGVPADDPAD
-624 VPGEGAATEGAPTD
+624 VPGAEG
-638 APTVDAPAT
+638 
-647 EG
+647 

>member
-15 TLAVLLALVPC
+15 TLALLLALVPC

-50 SNGLVTVDLGPLGTL
+50 TNGLVTVDLGPLGTI

-78 VTVQE
+78 VTVEE

-120 VSRALVTDALRRTG
+120 VARALVVDALRRTG
-134 FAILVVAAVG
+134 FAILVVGAVG
-144 AGVYLLLGAPRR
+144 AGLYLLLGPPRR
-156 RELTGRVAPRTYEIT
+156 RELTERVAPRTYEIT

-177 SLVGASL
+177 SLVGVSL

-232 RENEDFYSR
+232 RENEDFYAR
-241 ANANLVAA
+241 ADANLVAA
-249 WDRRER
+249 WDRRDR
-255 IQRLTRPLPGAVA
+255 IQRLTAPLAAATATSDEESSPDDEPLPG
-268 PDDETSGDATPGGE
+268 DAT
-282 APDDGASPD
+282 SPD
-291 AGTTE
+291 AT
-296 GETGSTTDT
+296 STTGDE
-305 PPSGTADDPA
+305 
-315 DGATDGETTA
+315 DGAAEGPASSTGDEDSG
-325 DPGTDVS
+325 DVS
-332 GAEGGADAQVSQEP
+332 GAEGSADAETTEEP
-346 TPEPAA
+346 APEPAA

-372 PLIRTAAERSGATIV
+372 PLIRTAAERSGASIV

-408 ASAVPDGAT
+408 ASAVPKGAT
-417 MVVADGNHDSVET
+417 MVVSDGNHDSVET

-442 DGKVVEVDGVRIL
+442 DGKVVEVEGIRIL

-482 RLTEVACAEQEDGDP
+482 RLTEVACAEQEDGDG

-510 EALDSGCVPNQVS
+510 EALDSGCVPNQIS

-534 TGGGVRYVSGSTA
+534 MGGGVRYVSGSTA

-602 SGVPVVEEPVEG
+602 SGVPVVEEPAGDGSEEGVEG
-614 EEGDAPADGE
+614 GE
-624 VPGEGAATEGAPTD
+624 VPADEPTD
-638 APTVDAPAT
+638 DVPAT

>member
-50 SNGLVTVDLGPLGTL
+50 TNGLVTVDLGPLGTI

-78 VTVQE
+78 VTVEE

-120 VSRALVTDALRRTG
+120 VARALVVDALRRTG

-144 AGVYLLLGAPRR
+144 AGLYLLLGPPRR
-156 RELTGRVAPRTYEIT
+156 RELTERVAPRTYEIT

-177 SLVGASL
+177 SLVAGSL

-232 RENEDFYSR
+232 RENEDFYAR
-241 ANANLVAA
+241 ADANLVAA
-249 WDRRER
+249 WDRRDR
-255 IQRLTRPLPGAVA
+255 IQRLTAPRPAATATSDDEPS
-268 PDDETSGDATPGGE
+268 PDDATSPEGTRATGDE
-282 APDDGASPD
+282 DGATD
-291 AGTTE
+291 A
-296 GETGSTTDT
+296 
-305 PPSGTADDPA
+305 PPSGTGDEDA
-315 DGATDGETTA
+315 GGE
-325 DPGTDVS
+325 VS
-332 GAEGGADAQVSQEP
+332 GAEGSADAEATEEP
-346 TPEPAA
+346 APEPAA

-363 DLHCNTGMT
+363 DLHCNTGMA
-372 PLIRTAAERSGATIV
+372 PLIRTAAERSGASIV

-408 ASAVPDGAT
+408 ASAVPKGAT
-417 MVVADGNHDSVET
+417 MVVSDGNHDSVET

-442 DGKVVEVDGVRIL
+442 DGKVVEVEGIRIL

-482 RLTEVACAEQEDGDP
+482 RLTEVACAEQEDGDG

-510 EALDSGCVPNQVS
+510 EALDSGCVPNQIS
-523 GHMHTRSGPER
+523 GHMHTRSGPAR
-534 TGGGVRYVSGSTA
+534 MGGGVRYVSGSTA

-602 SGVPVVEEPVEG
+602 SGVPVVEEPAGDDGG
-614 EEGDAPADGE
+614 EEGVEGGDVPADE
-624 VPGEGAATEGAPTD
+624 PTD
-638 APTVDAPAT
+638 GAPAT